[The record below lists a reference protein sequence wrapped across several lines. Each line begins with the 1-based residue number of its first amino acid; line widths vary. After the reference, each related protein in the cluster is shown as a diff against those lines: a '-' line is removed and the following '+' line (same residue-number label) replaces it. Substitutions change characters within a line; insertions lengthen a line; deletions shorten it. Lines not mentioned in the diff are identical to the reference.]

1 MFPAFGFFEENIG
14 LDGSS
19 QASLAMA
26 ILPDGDPAMEPDF
39 GILPSDLD
47 DYLILPES
55 ASTTFSLPMGMVEGV
70 RLDRTKVN
78 YRRIQDW
85 LQRCDE
91 KHSGTCARPPRHR
104 AVPISCIDC
113 YLYTREIVPIGPGE
127 EYLALS

>member
-1 MFPAFGFFEENIG
+1 MTWLDPSSHEVGDLEGSKSWAVMFPAFGFFEENIG

-55 ASTTFSLPMGMVEGV
+55 ASTEQKSTTAGSKTGYNGV
-70 RLDRTKVN
+70 TRNTA
-78 YRRIQDW
+78 
-85 LQRCDE
+85 E
-91 KHSGTCARPPRHR
+91 R
-104 AVPISCIDC
+104 ALVHPV
-113 YLYTREIVPIGPGE
+113 IVPSRSPVSTVTCIPGRL
-127 EYLALS
+127 YR